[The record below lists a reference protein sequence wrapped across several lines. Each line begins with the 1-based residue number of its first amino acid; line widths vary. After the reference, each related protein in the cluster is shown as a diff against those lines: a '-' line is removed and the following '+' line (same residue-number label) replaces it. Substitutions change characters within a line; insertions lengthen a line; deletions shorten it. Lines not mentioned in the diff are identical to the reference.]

1 MATSVTQSLFGM
13 TPQAIQAQRAAQ
25 LDERALAFGQ
35 MKPMEAARAATF
47 RAGSLFGDAAAGAMG
62 FEDPEIAQAKQVQGL
77 LSNANMN
84 DPEGLMS
91 LSQRLQSINPAAAQ
105 ELAQRAMN
113 MRKTQVETQ
122 RIEAGMQSDQA
133 KLLQDQQSYQMR
145 FEGLKSRH
153 PNMTDEVA
161 RGLANDPAAFRE
173 AMKADRAIQ
182 ETAEGVFIVDK
193 NNPSDK
199 VRIGAPVDRRSTT
212 NVNVSNVTRQAGA
225 VTGLVKDYDSLTK
238 LERETLQTV
247 TQAKSLINEAATA
260 NNSVAWESART
271 QIAKAVGEGRLS
283 NEDIRRTGTDP
294 RLVQGAL
301 DWVNKKIEG
310 VPNQDI
316 QRQLFAVA
324 TLLERSAVDKINST
338 AERTRA
344 VGRLEGIPDASM
356 DVLFPTIQQ
365 NNSPRRQPTGG
376 AQTSRGT
383 KYQIIEE

>member
-1 MATSVTQSLFGM
+1 M
-13 TPQAIQAQRAAQ
+13 
-25 LDERALAFGQ
+25 EQ
-35 MKPMEAARAATF
+35 M
-47 RAGSLFGDAAAGAMG
+47 
-62 FEDPEIAQAKQVQGL
+62 QGL
-77 LSNANMN
+77 LSNANTN

-91 LSQRLQSINPAAAQ
+91 LSQRLQSINPVVAQ

-145 FEGLKSRH
+145 FEGLKSRY
-153 PNMTDEVA
+153 PEMGDEEA
-161 RGLANDPAAFRE
+161 RALAQDPASFRE
-173 AMKADRAIQ
+173 IMKTPKVETQ
-182 ETAEGVFIVDK
+182 VVETAQGQILINK
-193 NNPSDK
+193 QTGQPIAN
-199 VRIGAPVDRRSTT
+199 IGRSPDRRQSTT
-212 NVNVSNVTRQAGA
+212 NVFKTPADTV
-225 VTGLVKDYDSLTK
+225 GLMKSYEDLTK
-238 LERETLQTV
+238 TERATLQTV

-271 QIAKAVGEGRLS
+271 QVAKAVGEGRLS

-324 TLLERSAVDKINST
+324 TLLERASIDKINQSS
-338 AERTRA
+338 ERVRA
-344 VGRLEGIPDASM
+344 SARAAGVPDTEM
-356 DVLFPTIQQ
+356 DTIFPKI
-365 NNSPRRQPTGG
+365 NVDRSPRRQPAGG
-376 AQTSRGT
+376 AVNWSDL
-383 KYQIIEE
+383 K